1 MISLAPAV
9 MAEAMQVATRISTSA
24 TGRRPRTPHVIISD
38 VIYELWLED
47 MCLSSAAAD
56 AAALSCASPLS
67 LVQLTMDR
75 SIALN
80 LIAASLLHQPTA
92 TRSAINQ
99 STSSPSQTSHHGR
112 PFGRGKRDR
121 SNRHVR

>member
-1 MISLAPAV
+1 M
-9 MAEAMQVATRISTSA
+9 
-24 TGRRPRTPHVIISD
+24 PHVIISD
-38 VIYELWLED
+38 VIYELWLEELWL
-47 MCLSSAAAD
+47 CSAACD
-56 AAALSCASPLS
+56 AAALNCASPLS

-75 SIALN
+75 SVALSR
-80 LIAASLLHQPTA
+80 IAASLLRQPTA

-121 SNRHVR
+121 SNRHIRQDRLALLPVLRGCQGCEG